1 MVKKIV
7 LYGAGGYARELANMI
22 AALNRIKPRYELLGF
37 LVDEDYYEDD
47 TIINGYPVLGSGK
60 WLRDH
65 PDVCCTCAIADVDG
79 RMRIQEELMAA
90 GVEMETLLAPGAYIS
105 PSAVLGRG
113 CVVFT
118 HSLISADCVIEDGVF
133 INACITVGHDARIG
147 RYTSIMPGV
156 GISGG
161 VVLGEKVNIGGHA
174 FIIPDRKVGDGATV
188 AAGSIVFT
196 NVKAGT
202 LVLGNPAKRM
212 PELEG

>member
-37 LVDEDYYEDD
+37 LVDEDYYKGN
-47 TIINGYPVLGSGK
+47 TVINGYPVLGSGK
-60 WLRDH
+60 WLKDH

-105 PSAVLGRG
+105 SSAVLGRG

-118 HSLISADCVIEDGVF
+118 HSLISANCVIEDGVF
-133 INACITVGHDARIG
+133 LNACTTVGHDARIG
-147 RYTSIMPGV
+147 RYSSIMPGV

-161 VVLGEKVNIGGHA
+161 VVIGEKVNIGGHA